1 MGKIL
6 KIIKGAKF
14 NENDTFPIYAPIS
27 HHAIEL
33 TPVAGEAIV
42 KFTELELPNVLH
54 ARELFQGRVRQSFFF
69 SFKGVLID
77 FNYVLDRFW
86 GDIRTQDTWLPL
98 KWSSENFLT
107 VSEKILKILLL
118 HGNIVDGVGTFLDPI
133 SQRGMVTHHGWCFLN
148 VN

>member
-1 MGKIL
+1 MNLDFKIML
-6 KIIKGAKF
+6 KNFSLGRSKG
-14 NENDTFPIYAPIS
+14 
-27 HHAIEL
+27 
-33 TPVAGEAIV
+33 
-42 KFTELELPNVLH
+42 VLWNFAQPLH
-54 ARELFQGRVRQSFFF
+54 RSKGVL
-69 SFKGVLID
+69 KGVLID